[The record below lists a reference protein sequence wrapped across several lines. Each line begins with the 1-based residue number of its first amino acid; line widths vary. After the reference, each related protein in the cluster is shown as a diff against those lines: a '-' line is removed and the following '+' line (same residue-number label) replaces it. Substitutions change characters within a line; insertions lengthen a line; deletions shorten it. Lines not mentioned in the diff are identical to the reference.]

1 MGNIGILAGCATAVA
16 VALLIAP
23 VSGKATETEQ
33 VTRGQQVYK
42 RCLACHSLDRNRTGP
57 RHCGLFGREA
67 GSLPGFR
74 YSPAMTSSG
83 IVWDRDTLDRFIEN
97 PRAFIPGNRMG
108 YAGIRDST
116 DRRAIVAY
124 LEWANRPGGECD
136 H

>member
-1 MGNIGILAGCATAVA
+1 MGSIGILVGGAAAIA
-16 VALLIAP
+16 AALLIAP
-23 VSGKATETEQ
+23 VSGKATETDQ

-74 YSPAMTSSG
+74 YSPAMTGSR